1 MNEEV
6 LQNIYNELVS
16 KKLTGSDY
24 ETWKKNF
31 SRSGEIQ
38 KNVHTYLSENNLTK
52 SDLSQWKSNL
62 GVKKKEV
69 SEPTSVQKPLESNTQ
84 TPKQN
89 TSLDTEEPAQ
99 AQASDGLGGPPK
111 MKEFTGFTQEE
122 QQKMKSP
129 QKPATTLP
137 TQQQIQSNAG
147 KTRTQMIRNL
157 SDLAVSKKPLDEQ
170 SRYYSSEY
178 INAVNNKNED
188 RESDIKNKRLEL
200 NKKIEEQ
207 KEQEERNK
215 RIANLDQLK
224 YNKTLYD
231 NFLNSHKDSDI
242 DRQEAAQEIDDEFK
256 RQGVLNTLKDFG
268 KNAWNTIVDV
278 NATGLS
284 FGNTDKGPDFLRFE
298 TDPTKEYIDKANK
311 EYEEKLR
318 LTEEARKTD
327 PSIELLK
334 YDPKQIKQRAYE
346 IAVQSKLDGKRQ
358 SRIDEF
364 MRNHQDDADLS
375 TLKKYTE
382 RDYQTISKE
391 DKKLLELNKVSN
403 SMYQMSN
410 QNLIGIVDKINDLDS
425 KKQPIPQDLID
436 QLKTEKQ
443 NNDYLRD
450 AYLKANDDYNKK
462 HEKLGSFSENLD
474 ILNRDYSFG
483 ATNLA
488 ALAKYGGETI
498 KSLLGSMDYMS
509 QFFPKTKEFQ
519 ATNDWIGG
527 KIEQTN
533 QRLNEIEGAV
543 EKPIES
549 KDISSASDFGRWLVN
564 QAIIP
569 TAGFMSKASIGPAG
583 VGLVTVEST
592 GGAYEEM
599 IDRMK
604 ADPNI
609 QYSQAQLIANPLLK
623 GTIDGALLLFNAA
636 QLKNAQRLIKS
647 AGNVEKDLIA
657 ESVLKEITS
666 KQLHGAAVMNGLTV
680 AKNAVDKYSGVD
692 PERNLL
698 EGTGESTAISVVTV
712 GMLDTAPRIAVNIV
726 SEFSLDNSALK
737 ASKKVNDLTLRLDQ
751 KGLSDEHREII
762 SKQLEK
768 AKKDMHKIVKSQAKD
783 ISSLSDSQ
791 YKEVIRLN
799 NTRANIFEKAKSI
812 KMDQNISPE
821 MKKQLFEGL
830 KEELDDTNNRR
841 RELLLNGPKAELE
854 RMDPIVSDALRAKAE
869 AQLIKENN
877 PNGDKDVTIPQADI
891 DKRAM
896 ALHNEKIFEAKQ
908 AEEVSDID
916 ANKSD
921 IEKRRQEELKSEE
934 RRTAE
939 SIHEVE
945 FEDGNGD
952 IRKSQVIFYKDGSGK
967 IIQYDVDGER
977 LPGETKINKEL
988 RGITKDNPEE
998 IVNRSLGENAKT
1010 ISSQTENI
1018 DNAIVNKIN
1027 AKYDAELK
1035 ALEQKPIE
1043 EKSVPLHETLTA
1055 LEGLGKRE
1063 KLRAI
1068 DSNLDSIIKEL
1079 GLKTENC

>member
-1 MNEEV
+1 MPKRVKANG
-6 LQNIYNELVS
+6 
-16 KKLTGSDY
+16 KTFTFDD
-24 ETWKKNF
+24 
-31 SRSGEIQ
+31 
-38 KNVHTYLSENNLTK
+38 NVTDEQIGNAIDEYFN
-52 SDLSQWKSNL
+52 
-62 GVKKKEV
+62 VKKKEV
-69 SEPTSVQKPLESNTQ
+69 SKPISQKKPLESNTP
-84 TPKQN
+84 TPKQA
-89 TSLDTEEPAQ
+89 TSLATEEPKQ
-99 AQASDGLGGPPK
+99 AQASDGLSGPPK
-111 MKEFTGFTQEE
+111 MKEFTGFTKEE
-122 QQKMKSP
+122 QQKMQSP
-129 QKPATTLP
+129 PKPATTLP
-137 TQQQIQSNAG
+137 TPEQIKATAG
-147 KTRTQMIRNL
+147 KPVKEMISNL
-157 SDLAVSKKPLDEQ
+157 AEDAVSKKPLEEQAEYYRSKGSNVDDE
-170 SRYYSSEY
+170 
-178 INAVNNKNED
+178 K
-188 RESDIKNKRLEL
+188 KLL
-200 NKKIEEQ
+200 NILQKQ

-215 RIANLDQLK
+215 RIENLDQLK

-242 DRQEAAQEIDDEFK
+242 DRQEAAQEVDDEFK

-268 KNAWNTIVDV
+268 KNAWNTIVDI

-318 LTEEARKTD
+318 LTKEARKTD

-382 RDYQTISKE
+382 RDYQTINKE

-403 SMYQMSN
+403 YMYQMSN
-410 QNLIGIVDKINDLDS
+410 QSLIGIVNKINDLDS
-425 KKQPIPQDLID
+425 KKQPIPQYLID

-450 AYLKANDDYNKK
+450 AYLKTKEDYTKK
-462 HEKLGSFSENLD
+462 HEKLGSFEENLD
-474 ILNRDYSFG
+474 VLNRDYSFG
-483 ATNLA
+483 ATVLSS
-488 ALAKYGGETI
+488 LAKAGGETV
-498 KSLLGSMDYMS
+498 KGGLGVMDYMS

-519 ATNDWIGG
+519 ATNEWLRGE
-527 KIEQTN
+527 IENTN
-533 QRLNEIEGAV
+533 KRLKEIEGAV

-549 KDISSASDFGRWLVN
+549 KNINSASDFGRWLVN

-569 TAGFMSKASIGPAG
+569 TASFMSKASLGEAG
-583 VGLVTVEST
+583 VGLVINESI
-592 GGAYEEM
+592 GSSYEEM
-599 IDRMK
+599 LDQMK

-609 QYSQAQLIANPLLK
+609 QYSQAQLIGVPAVK
-623 GTIDGALLLFNAA
+623 GAIDGALLLFNAG
-636 QLKNAQRLIKS
+636 QLRNAQRLIKS
-647 AGNVEKDLIA
+647 ANNAEKDLIA
-657 ESVLKEITS
+657 ESVLKQLTKS
-666 KQLHGAAVMNGLTV
+666 QLHGAAVMNGITI
-680 AKNAVDKYSGVD
+680 AKNAVDKYSGVN
-692 PERNLL
+692 PEKNLL
-698 EGTGESTAISVVTV
+698 EGTGESTAVSVVTV

-751 KGLSDEHREII
+751 KNLSNEHREII

-768 AKKDMHKIVKSQAKD
+768 AKADMHKIVKSQAKD

-791 YKEVIRLN
+791 YKELIRLN

-821 MKKQLFEGL
+821 IKKQLFEGL

-854 RMDPIVSDALRAKAE
+854 RMDPVVADALRAKAE

-877 PNGDKDVTIPQADI
+877 PNGDKDVTIPQDDI

-896 ALHNEKIFEAKQ
+896 ALHNEKVFEDKQ
-908 AEEVSDID
+908 AEEVTDID
-916 ANKSD
+916 SNKAD

-952 IRKSQVIFYKDGSGK
+952 IRKSKVIFYKDGSGK
-967 IIQYDVDGER
+967 IIQYDVDGEKF
-977 LPGETKINKEL
+977 PGETKINKEL

-1035 ALEQKPIE
+1035 ALEQKAIE
-1043 EKSVPLHETLTA
+1043 EKSVPLHETL
-1055 LEGLGKRE
+1055 EGIKDMKYKKDKIE
-1063 KLRAI
+1063 FV
-1068 DSNLDSIIKEL
+1068 NTHLDSIIKEL
-1079 GLKTENC
+1079 GLETKNCE